1 MGYCMHQEWEI
12 NLVNQPKLVYFLQTD
27 KDSLHPATQ
36 SYPDSQ
42 TAPHQ
47 ARNTWRSCNAARS
60 LHHNT
65 GFTVGR
71 AGMRY
76 PLPWF
81 RFLVCPNRYNRR
93 TKPVC
98 LRYRSSL
105 SGCRFDRIGSS
116 GFVGGFHRLRWFNR
130 GFVLKV
136 HSCRN
141 RCRYRYICRPVGL
154 PARGGCCSERIRLLL
169 WGRMKNKNRVRATY
183 TLCQDWRF
191 CAGYDLLPGLIIA

>member
-1 MGYCMHQEWEI
+1 
-12 NLVNQPKLVYFLQTD
+12 
-27 KDSLHPATQ
+27 
-36 SYPDSQ
+36 
-42 TAPHQ
+42 
-47 ARNTWRSCNAARS
+47 
-60 LHHNT
+60 
-65 GFTVGR
+65 
-71 AGMRY
+71 MRY

-154 PARGGCCSERIRLLL
+154 PAADDCRPKRSGFLLRGRLKLLRFSDGLCLSFCPRHRRCRPKSLCCRL
-169 WGRMKNKNRVRATY
+169 
-183 TLCQDWRF
+183 F
-191 CAGYDLLPGLIIA
+191 